1 MCVHLTLVSFAAFLW
16 DDTQHS
22 PPHESIVSSLSSLIT
37 ALFMLYNQLPSVGE
51 KETSYGGYRDLTLP
65 CYYQHSKP
73 LNTEKM
79 LLWDFSPP
87 YMKPSP
93 TTPPL
98 FTGISYAYPMLQ
110 FFFTLEWKKI
120 ALALYTLTSVS
131 TFSVLFSA
139 HFLFY

>member
-1 MCVHLTLVSFAAFLW
+1 MCVHLTLASFAAFLW

-22 PPHESIVSSLSSLIT
+22 PHLRALHLPLA

-51 KETSYGGYRDLTLP
+51 KETNCGGYRDLTLP

-87 YMKPSP
+87 YLKPSP
-93 TTPPL
+93 TIPPL
-98 FTGISYAYPMLQ
+98 FTGIS
-110 FFFTLEWKKI
+110 
-120 ALALYTLTSVS
+120 
-131 TFSVLFSA
+131 
-139 HFLFY
+139 

>member
-1 MCVHLTLVSFAAFLW
+1 M
-16 DDTQHS
+16 
-22 PPHESIVSSLSSLIT
+22 P
-37 ALFMLYNQLPSVGE
+37 YNQLPSVGE
-51 KETSYGGYRDLTLP
+51 KETSCGGYRDLTLP

-87 YMKPSP
+87 YLKPSP

-98 FTGISYAYPMLQ
+98 FTGILCIPHVTIFFYPGV
-110 FFFTLEWKKI
+110 EKI
-120 ALALYTLTSVS
+120 VLALYTLTSVS
-131 TFSVLFSA
+131 TFSVLFSV

>member
-51 KETSYGGYRDLTLP
+51 KETSCGGYRDLTLP

-79 LLWDFSPP
+79 LLWDFSLPFL
-87 YMKPSP
+87 KSSP

-98 FTGISYAYPMLQ
+98 FTGISYVYPMLH
-110 FFFTLEWKKI
+110 FFFYPGVEKI
-120 ALALYTLTSVS
+120 VLALYTLISVS
-131 TFSVLFSA
+131 TFFVLFSV